1 MAVSLCH
8 RHFGTSTSGI
18 FPMYE
23 GLTQDVSW
31 GVRAGEMKN
40 PMTLAA
46 VFSFI
51 IIVAICGFCRSH
63 NFGCLVLL
71 MNTVSVSVTALDGVF
86 SFKTKC

>member
-23 GLTQDVSW
+23 GLTEDVRW
-31 GVRAGEMKN
+31 GVRGGEMKN

-51 IIVAICGFCRSH
+51 IVAICGSCRLH

-71 MNTVSVSVTALDGVF
+71 MNNVSVTALAGIL